1 MIAFDIVQV
10 CTTFRKC
17 LGPNTSF
24 GGPNTPSVTP
34 LTSLKNKNLILK
46 LLARGTIQGAVKK
59 MSLVP
64 IWSYLLVSFEQLFR
78 IMTCDNNITGTFTY
92 ESQNTFDV
100 DGRLLAFDRR
110 MTRLQDSVLFS
121 IEVGN
126 APE

>member
-1 MIAFDIVQV
+1 M
-10 CTTFRKC
+10 
-17 LGPNTSF
+17 
-24 GGPNTPSVTP
+24 TP

-78 IMTCDNNITGTFTY
+78 IMTCDNNITGTSTY
-92 ESQNTFDV
+92 ESRNTFDV

-121 IEVGN
+121 IELGN
-126 APE
+126 VPE